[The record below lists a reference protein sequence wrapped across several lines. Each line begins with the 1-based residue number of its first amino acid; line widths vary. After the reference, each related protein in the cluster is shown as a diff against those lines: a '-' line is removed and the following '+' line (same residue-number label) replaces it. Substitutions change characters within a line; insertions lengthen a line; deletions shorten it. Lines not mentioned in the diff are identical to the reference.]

1 MFTKVLFC
9 TDFSATADKAF
20 KYAVRAA
27 SHNGAK
33 LYILHVMPEADAQF
47 WKGYVYEEGQD
58 LEDKALKALQ
68 EKVAATY
75 VPAIPEGVEYETAY
89 RVGAA
94 AQQIL
99 DFAKEYSDK
108 LLAIDVNLDTTE
120 MLDVTW
126 KLLYKYFKL
135 EEVNIKKELTDQ
147 YWHE

>member
-1 MFTKVLFC
+1 
-9 TDFSATADKAF
+9 
-20 KYAVRAA
+20 
-27 SHNGAK
+27 
-33 LYILHVMPEADAQF
+33 MPEADAQF

-99 DFAKEYSDK
+99 DFAAEKGID
-108 LLAIDVNLDTTE
+108 LAVLGRQGAGGVRDLFFGNVAAKVAKAIPCPVLI
-120 MLDVTW
+120 VP
-126 KLLYKYFKL
+126 
-135 EEVNIKKELTDQ
+135 
-147 YWHE
+147 

>member
-27 SHNGAK
+27 AHNGAK
-33 LYILHVMPEADAQF
+33 LHILHVMPEADAQF

-75 VPAIPEGVEYETAY
+75 LPHIPEAVEYETAY

-94 AQQIL
+94 AEQIL
-99 DFAKEYSDK
+99 DFAADK
-108 LLAIDVNLDTTE
+108 GIDLAVLGRQGAGGVRNLFFGNVAAKVAKAISCPI
-120 MLDVTW
+120 LIVP
-126 KLLYKYFKL
+126 
-135 EEVNIKKELTDQ
+135 
-147 YWHE
+147 

>member
-27 SHNGAK
+27 AHNGAK
-33 LYILHVMPEADAQF
+33 LHILHVMPEADAQF

-75 VPAIPEGVEYETAY
+75 LPHIPEAVEYETAY

-94 AQQIL
+94 AEQIL
-99 DFAKEYSDK
+99 DFAADK
-108 LLAIDVNLDTTE
+108 GIDLAVLGRQGAGGVRNLFCGN
-120 MLDVTW
+120 VAA
-126 KLLYKYFKL
+126 
-135 EEVNIKKELTDQ
+135 EVAKAISCPILIVP
-147 YWHE
+147 